1 MCGQTDGLSDFGPG
15 VSAGAYYRTG
25 YMTVRADETII
36 ATTID
41 IDVAIIIII
50 IIIIIINII
59 IVIIIIVSIVIIDID
74 TIIGKSLIIF
84 TIKTVVH
91 FIPSKRR
98 F

>member
-1 MCGQTDGLSDFGPG
+1 VRASCVCGQTDGLSDFAPSPG

-25 YMTVRADETII
+25 YMTVRANETII

-41 IDVAIIIII
+41 IDVAIIII
-50 IIIIIINII
+50 NII
-59 IVIIIIVSIVIIDID
+59 IVSIIVSIVIIDID

-91 FIPSKRR
+91 LIPSKRR

>member
-1 MCGQTDGLSDFGPG
+1 MCGQTDGLSDFAPSPG

-41 IDVAIIIII
+41 IDVAIIIVII
-50 IIIIIINII
+50 IISIN
-59 IVIIIIVSIVIIDID
+59 IIIIVSIVIIDID

>member
-1 MCGQTDGLSDFGPG
+1 MCGQTDGLSDFAPSPG

-41 IDVAIIIII
+41 IDVAIIII
-50 IIIIIINII
+50 NII

-84 TIKTVVH
+84 TINTVVH